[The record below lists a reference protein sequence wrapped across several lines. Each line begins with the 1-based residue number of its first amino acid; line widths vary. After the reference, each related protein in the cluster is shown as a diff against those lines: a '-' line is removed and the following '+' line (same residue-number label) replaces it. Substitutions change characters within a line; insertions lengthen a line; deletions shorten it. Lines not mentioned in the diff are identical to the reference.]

1 MKLELIVSHK
11 NCLDGHSCVAIKQAI
26 NDLSNVYSLVFFI
39 NPNESFGTSILFKT
53 LIWIASWFIT
63 LQIVFTDITPPNISE
78 LVLKYKYIQFELYDH
93 HHTQKT
99 IIEDLNK
106 LNLSNIKITFSPE
119 SKFGA
124 TKLLVDKYE
133 NMLTEE
139 QIIYFTKLAACDM
152 WNSKEFPDFIYFLF
166 GFNNFCD
173 EHLSGKIPNPSGIWQ
188 VSFDGDYLIDSY
200 IKKGKKYYTETE
212 KFLNGWIERNIH
224 SIVINYKDN
233 CKILLVDTSMI
244 RYPYRYSRDM
254 TSVFAHYLNTT
265 KNFNINVLA
274 IYKNSYS
281 EYVSLRAVGDD
292 SNGSYDVS
300 TIAKLCDGGGHK
312 KASGC
317 KLQKLRELL
326 NI

>member
-1 MKLELIVSHK
+1 
-11 NCLDGHSCVAIKQAI
+11 VAIKQGI
-26 NDLSNVYSLVFFI
+26 NDLLKIHSWVFYI
-39 NPNESFGTSILFKT
+39 NPNEPFGTSILFKT

-63 LQIVFTDITPPNISE
+63 LQIVFTDITPPNICE
-78 LVLKYKYIQFELYDH
+78 LVSKYKHIQFELYDH
-93 HHTQKT
+93 HHTQKSLVT
-99 IIEDLNK
+99 QLHA
-106 LNLSNIKITFSPE
+106 LNLPNIQITFCPE

-124 TKLLVDKYE
+124 AKLLVDKYAD
-133 NMLTEE
+133 MLTEE
-139 QIIYFTKLAACDM
+139 QTRYFTKIAACDM
-152 WNSKEFPDFIYFLF
+152 WNSEEFPDFIYFLF

-173 EHLSGKIPNPSGIWQ
+173 EYLSGNIPQPHSLWD

-244 RYPYRYSRDM
+244 RYPYRYSRNT
-254 TSVFAHYLNTT
+254 TSVFAHYLNNT
-265 KNFNINVLA
+265 KYFHINVLA
-274 IYKNSYS
+274 IYKNCYS

-317 KLQKLRELL
+317 KLEKLRELL